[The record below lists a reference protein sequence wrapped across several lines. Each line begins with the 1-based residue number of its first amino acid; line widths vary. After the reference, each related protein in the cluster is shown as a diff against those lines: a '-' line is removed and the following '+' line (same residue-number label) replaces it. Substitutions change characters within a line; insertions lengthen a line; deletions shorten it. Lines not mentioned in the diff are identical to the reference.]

1 MGITLRKSHVSDV
14 GMFLQNLSRLTW
26 LSLGCLLL
34 VRDLTMKK
42 GLAISYINWLGAEV
56 VPLMSPW

>member
-1 MGITLRKSHVSDV
+1 MGITLRKRHVSDV
-14 GMFLQNLSRLTW
+14 GMFLQNSSRLTW
-26 LSLGCLLL
+26 LSLGCLSL

-42 GLAISYINWLGAEV
+42 SLAISYINWFRVEV